1 MELKTFYISGK
12 IELIKIKDITIP
24 LINREEILK
33 ESIVKMSAN
42 IKRNGLIEPVFLRR
56 DIENPKKYVLISGTL
71 RLLSSELLGAEKI
84 PAIVFSLSETEA
96 EMIYLLK
103 KKSHRKISI
112 FEKANILFGVLKSG
126 RIKPFEAAD
135 ILNITKEELEKT
147 LKVLEIESETKKV
160 IINRKL
166 DDEFV
171 FSFLDFEKEKREKII
186 NHILVKD
193 FYNDRAKEYLLEQKG
208 EKKRVENKKTLNN
221 DILISNSIE
230 NLSKSLNKSGI
241 TAFCRKN
248 EDLLKTEYILEVLK

>member
-1 MELKTFYISGK
+1 
-12 IELIKIKDITIP
+12 
-24 LINREEILK
+24 
-33 ESIVKMSAN
+33 MSAN

-103 KKSHRKISI
+103 KQSHRKISI